1 MLPTQ
6 AVLHV
11 TDYFK
16 CWFLGSGFLLP
27 TLCQQACDSVF
38 GVCCAWTLRW
48 VECYWLH
55 LGSVLMFTMRSQ
67 KSYKQLILA
76 LTPAGCT
83 SSIVNVRMNTA
94 ENPIRAVLRSNGV
107 APCHPFSPF
116 LNVVPFALFLWVQT
130 ELFPLGPNVLSLIGD
145 LPWQSALAHIK
156 ERDNHS
162 KRSMLFSWG
171 VLLFCPLQHCMMLC
185 IEEASLSKWTY

>member
-1 MLPTQ
+1 MLFWSNPSANVWSQQILWVEPLEMLPTQ
-6 AVLHV
+6 AVLRV

-16 CWFLGSGFLLP
+16 CGFLGQTFCYPHCANRLVILLRLNFE
-27 TLCQQACDSVF
+27 TNATDCSWVLC
-38 GVCCAWTLRW
+38 
-48 VECYWLH
+48 
-55 LGSVLMFTMRSQ
+55 LGSPCAPQ

-94 ENPIRAVLRSNGV
+94 ENPIRAVLRSSGV

-145 LPWQSALAHIK
+145 LPWQSVLAHIK
-156 ERDNHS
+156 R
-162 KRSMLFSWG
+162 KR
-171 VLLFCPLQHCMMLC
+171 
-185 IEEASLSKWTY
+185 